1 MAKQQ
6 PVGGAPHPTRVRSAL
21 GRNEIV
27 IGPQV
32 LPELLWAGTISD
44 GANSVPFMLV
54 RAPAS
59 ARRVMHFPSLPF
71 LVELDL

>member
-1 MAKQQ
+1 M
-6 PVGGAPHPTRVRSAL
+6 
-21 GRNEIV
+21 

-59 ARRVMHFPSLPF
+59 ARRFMHLHSLPF